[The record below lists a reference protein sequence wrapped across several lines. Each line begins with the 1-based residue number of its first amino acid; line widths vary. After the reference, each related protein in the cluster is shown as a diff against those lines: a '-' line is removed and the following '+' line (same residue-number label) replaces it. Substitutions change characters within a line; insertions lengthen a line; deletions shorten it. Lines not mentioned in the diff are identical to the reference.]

1 MSARTPQNL
10 SDFVNQHK
18 KRQPPRVVIL
28 GGGFGGLA
36 AARALSREPVRIT
49 LIDRRNHHLF
59 QPLLY
64 QVATAALAPSEIAL
78 PIRRIMRRRRSV
90 SVILGEAESIDLA
103 GKKVVMRDGELEYDY
118 LIVATG
124 ATHFYFGHDNWA
136 EAAPGLKTLEDAT
149 EIRRRVLVAYEAAEK
164 ADDLEAQSCWLTFVI
179 VGAGPTGVELAGAL
193 AEISHRVLSRD
204 FRRIQSQRAR
214 IVLVEATPRVLPAMS
229 EESSRNA
236 ERQLK
241 RIGVELMLNT
251 MVTEVDDAG
260 VTHGRGHIASHTV
273 IWAAGVAASPLGRS
287 LGAPTDN
294 AGRVLVN
301 QDLSVPNAPDVYVIG
316 DLAAVTSEGKPVPGV
331 GPAAIQEG
339 HHAALNIIHTIRGE
353 AAQPFRYLD
362 KGTLASIGRGAA
374 VADIGRI
381 RMSGFLAWIT
391 WLGVHIFY
399 LIGFRNRVI
408 VIAEW
413 AWLYLRNERGARLIT
428 GDVEPL
434 LDRGRREAA
443 AGRSER
449 SNQTSRNH
457 SEASS

>member
-1 MSARTPQNL
+1 
-10 SDFVNQHK
+10 
-18 KRQPPRVVIL
+18 
-28 GGGFGGLA
+28 
-36 AARALSREPVRIT
+36 
-49 LIDRRNHHLF
+49 
-59 QPLLY
+59 
-64 QVATAALAPSEIAL
+64 
-78 PIRRIMRRRRSV
+78 
-90 SVILGEAESIDLA
+90 
-103 GKKVVMRDGELEYDY
+103 
-118 LIVATG
+118 
-124 ATHFYFGHDNWA
+124 
-136 EAAPGLKTLEDAT
+136 
-149 EIRRRVLVAYEAAEK
+149 VLVAYEAAEK

-251 MVTEVDDAG
+251 MVTDVDDAG

-294 AGRVLVN
+294 AGRVLIN

-331 GPAAIQEG
+331 GPAATQEG

-353 AAQPFRYLD
+353 AVQPFRYLD

-381 RMSGFLAWIT
+381 RLSGFLAWIT

-449 SNQTSRNH
+449 SNHQTSRNQ
-457 SEASS
+457 SEGSSGTP